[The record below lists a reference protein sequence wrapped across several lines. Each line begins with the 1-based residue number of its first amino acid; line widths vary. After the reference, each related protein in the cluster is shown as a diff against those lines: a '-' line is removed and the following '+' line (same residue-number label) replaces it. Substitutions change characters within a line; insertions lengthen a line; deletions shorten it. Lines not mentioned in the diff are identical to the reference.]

1 MDSGF
6 CVFKGLFEMRKRV
19 FYGSSL
25 IKRDFIGLG
34 GFVETEPM
42 ITSVQKS
49 LVMLDFLVVNGMR
62 QS

>member
-6 CVFKGLFEMRKRV
+6 CVFKGLFQMRKRA

-25 IKRDFIGLG
+25 IKRDVIGLG

-42 ITSVQKS
+42 IISVQKS
-49 LVMLDFLVVNGMR
+49 FVIGDFLVLNGMI